1 MNAQLRPPYSLST
14 THAHP
19 LRRRMLAVL
28 VAACYA
34 GSACANPVAPSVA
47 AGQAT
52 FNQQGKL
59 FSITNTPN
67 TIINWQSF
75 SIASDEVTRFIQQ
88 NADSK
93 VLNRIAGQDP
103 SQILGA
109 LQSNGKV
116 FLINPNGV
124 LFGKDSRVDVGG
136 LVASTLNISNS
147 DFLAG
152 RNNFSGAS
160 TGTVSNQGAITTPGG
175 GQVYLIAPTVDN
187 KGVISAPNGDVLLA
201 AGHSVQLVDSSNP
214 DVQVVV
220 SAPADQALNLGQIV
234 AQGGRVGIYG
244 ALVNQRG
251 TVNANSA
258 VRGENGQIILK
269 ASGTTLVEAGSRTSA
284 TNSADGGKGGQIEV
298 LGNQVGLTGDAVVD
312 ASGQGGGGTVLVGG
326 SFQGKNSAVMNAQQT
341 YVSTDAAIHADALGQ
356 GDGGKVVV
364 WSDNA
369 TRMYG
374 ALSARG
380 GAQGGNGGQ
389 IEASSHNYL
398 DMQGTADTR
407 APMGT
412 AGNLLLDPV
421 NVYIA
426 NDASSAGL
434 SSPSAT
440 PLSGGI
446 FGEVS
451 GTTDSL
457 LTVSRLQT
465 ALGSGSVT
473 VTTLSDVGA
482 GSGNITVVNPLV
494 WNNTNTLSL
503 HAAAGNINLNA
514 NVTAATGTLSVT
526 SDTGNIVQGANS
538 SLLVGAVNMS
548 ANQITASGGISGTNA
563 SLQAAGDIA
572 LPGTSLSG
580 AMSVSSTG
588 GNITQNGTIVVPTLT
603 VNAPGVSKSVTLTQP
618 NSVGSASFQ
627 TAGAVT
633 FTSDTVSLTDSAIGG
648 ALTLVSNVGGIT
660 LGGSAITTGGA
671 TSLTSA
677 QSISSTAS
685 LTTGGDLTLTGS
697 AISLGAP
704 VSAGAHQVTFA
715 SSLANIDVG
724 SSAASNGSTMALS
737 ESTLQEVQSSNLVTV
752 NASGNLTVSGS
763 LDLSSSLSGGTR
775 DMMLKATSG
784 VTVNTG
790 ASVHAPDVLTLQSIG
805 GESSRVTNGGSVV
818 AGQEVNIYAN
828 KLTLAGGSI
837 QANSVSLSSNN
848 SIDLGATGETVGTM
862 SVSTAGLA
870 TITSGSLNVSVNP
883 INEGGD
889 LTISQPL
896 AVTGNLSLSATRDV
910 VVPSSVSVSGGFTL
924 NGGNWSQ
931 NYASLPA
938 FSAHSFT
945 INGGTFVR
953 VLGGNGEGSPYQ
965 IADVYG
971 LQGLGTLNGSTN
983 VILANDIDAS
993 GTANWNGGSGFVPLN
1008 MSGTF
1013 TGVFDGNHKTISGLV
1028 MTGSGFHAGLLTE
1041 ADGGTI
1047 KDLTLSGG
1055 SVSGGSSTTG
1065 ALVGMFDSGTIQNVH
1080 STMAVSGM
1088 QEVGGLVG
1096 ENGGQI
1102 SASSAGGAVSGS
1114 SFGTVGGLVGF
1125 NNSSGTIERSAAT
1138 GTVTGPGRAGGLMG
1152 SNSGSVTDAY
1162 ATGAVSI
1169 VGGNGDSSAG
1179 GFAGANSGSI
1189 THAFST
1195 GAVTGDMG
1203 ALNGFV
1209 GFDSNGSYT
1218 GAYWDKDHSG
1228 LSSDASV
1235 STGGLTAA
1243 QMQQQSNFSGF
1254 DFTDIWRIYNGH
1266 TQPMLKVL
1274 LTPITV
1280 TINNG
1285 ADIVKTYDGQAVA
1298 YGGTVSGSLPD
1309 GIGGTVGY
1317 GGAVNAGSYSAQGL
1331 FSTIYDIS
1339 YGGSPGSL
1347 VINQRPVTVTLTGN
1361 KVYDATTALPDS
1373 AYTFVFGNGNVVN
1386 GDQLSVHGSA
1396 ALDNKNVGSGKVVS
1410 QGSSSLT
1417 GSSAANYTISS
1428 VSGTATVTKADLNLT
1443 GVSVSN
1449 RDYDGTATA
1458 QLSGSALVTP
1468 LLDDNVGLIGSLAG
1482 SYADK
1487 NVGVAKP
1494 ITLSGV
1500 SLNGSDAGNYNLVL
1514 PALSSDINQ
1523 RAFTTWTGGA
1533 SSHNHLWSDPAN
1545 WDGGIIP
1552 DGANVAQV
1560 RLPLNTGE
1568 QVIYDASAGTTS
1580 ITSITNVA
1588 EVSNHQSLNV
1598 SGGQLTIGSTLSDSS
1613 NLSGN
1618 GGSLLLSGGTLVLNG
1633 TLGNNST
1640 VTHTG
1645 GTLSGSGLI
1654 TTGSYTISGGSGAV
1668 RTTTP
1673 TTFIQTGGSF
1683 GSSDANSTFAPTS
1696 FSQSGGAISTAGSV
1710 TIAQEGGA
1718 LVVGN
1723 INATQG
1729 IILHTGNANGTITQS
1744 AGTGLTTNNL
1754 VVSASSGITLT
1765 NTGNHIYGLSAD
1777 NTSGPISLVSHN
1789 ENVDMPINHVI
1800 TVGDISIE
1808 SWGGFHTIAHD
1819 PDVSSSGKIDAGNAG
1834 MVSLIA
1840 HSPISINY
1848 LVNAHDISMNASS
1861 QVSFSASAL
1870 VSAQHNISLL
1880 GGSGVSLNGLVSVL
1894 SGGSISAIAANGP
1907 VIAAGSINSN
1917 GGAISL
1923 QAPNG
1928 SVSAPASVFVGG
1940 VVPSILDGV
1949 AQAAAAASA
1958 AAAQAAADA
1967 AAKAAADAAAKAAAD
1982 AAAKAAADAAAKA
1995 AADAAAKA
2003 AADAAA
2009 AAAAQ
2014 AAADAAAKAA
2024 ADAAAKAA
2032 ADAAAKAAADAA
2044 AQAAADAAAKA
2055 AADAAAKAAADAAA
2069 KAAADAAAQAA
2080 AQAAAAKAAA
2090 DAAAAAQAAA
2100 QNQQNQPVSQA
2111 INSTVSIIN
2120 SSINAATDSTI
2131 RSGGNPVQSIASSST
2146 LLASSSSGSSSSGG
2160 GSGGGTSGPAK
2171 TDDKKDDK
2179 KDDSKTDAS
2188 SKDSLVKKD
2197 DATKKMYCN

>member
-1 MNAQLRPPYSLST
+1 MTAQLRPPHSLSMT
-14 THAHP
+14 DAHP

-34 GSACANPVAPSVA
+34 GGAYANPVAPTVA

-88 NADSK
+88 NRSSK

-124 LFGKDSRVDVGG
+124 MFGKDSRVDVGG

-152 RNNFSGAS
+152 RNSFSGAS
-160 TGTVSNQGAITTPGG
+160 AGTVSNQGTITTPGG

-201 AGHSVQLVDSSNP
+201 AGHSVQLVDSGNP

-220 SAPADQALNLGQIV
+220 SAPADQAINLGQIV

-251 TVNANSA
+251 VVNADSA

-269 ASGTTLVEAGSRTSA
+269 ASGATLVEAGSHTSA
-284 TNSADGGKGGQIEV
+284 TNSAEGGQGGKIALLGQ
-298 LGNQVGLTGDAVVD
+298 QVGLTGDAVVD

-326 SFQGKNSAVMNAQQT
+326 DYQGKNAVVMNAQQS
-341 YVSTDAAIHADALGQ
+341 YVSADVSIHADALGQ

-380 GAQGGNGGQ
+380 GAHGGNGGQ

-426 NDASSAGL
+426 NDASAAGL

-451 GTTDSL
+451 GSTDSL
-457 LTVSRLQT
+457 LTVTRLQS

-473 VTTLSDVGA
+473 VTTLNDAGA

-526 SDTGNIVQGANS
+526 SDTGNIVQGTNS
-538 SLLVGAVNMS
+538 SLLVGTVNMS
-548 ANQITASGGISGTNA
+548 ANRITASGGISGTNA
-563 SLQAAGDIA
+563 LLQAVSDIA
-572 LPGTSLSG
+572 LPGTSLG
-580 AMSVSSTG
+580 GTMTVTSTG

-603 VNAPGVSKSVTLTQP
+603 VTAHGVGKSTTLTLG

-627 TAGAVT
+627 TAGDVS
-633 FTSDTVSLTDSAIGG
+633 FTSDGVSLTDSAIGG
-648 ALTLVSNVGGIT
+648 ALTLTSSVGGIT
-660 LGGSAITTGGA
+660 LGGSAITTGGV
-671 TSLTSA
+671 TNLTSA
-677 QSISSTAS
+677 QYINSTGS

-704 VSAGAHQVTFA
+704 VSAGAHQVTFN
-715 SSLANIDVG
+715 SSLANVDVG

-737 ESTLQEVQSSNLVTV
+737 ESTLQAVQSSNLVTV

-775 DMMLKATSG
+775 DMMLQGISG
-784 VTVNTG
+784 VTVNSG
-790 ASVHAPDVLTLQSIG
+790 ASIHAPDVLTLQSIG
-805 GESSRVTNGGSVV
+805 GDSSRVTNGGSIM
-818 AGQEVNIYAN
+818 AGQSVNVYAN

-848 SIDLGATGETVGTM
+848 SIDLGATSETVGTM
-862 SVSTAGLA
+862 SVSTADLA

-896 AVTGNLSLSATRDV
+896 AVTGNLGLSATRDV
-910 VVPSSVSVSGGFTL
+910 VAPASVSVSGNFVL
-924 NGGNWSQ
+924 NGGNWVQ
-931 NYASLPA
+931 NNASLPA
-938 FSAHSFT
+938 FSAHGFT
-945 INGGTFVR
+945 INGGTFLR

-983 VILANDIDAS
+983 IILANDIDAS
-993 GTANWNGGSGFVPLN
+993 GTANWNGGSGFKPLD

-1028 MTGSGFHAGLLTE
+1028 ITGNGFNAGLLTE

-1055 SVSGGSSTTG
+1055 SVSGGTSKTG
-1065 ALVGMFDSGTIQNVH
+1065 ALVGSFDSGTIQNVH
-1080 STMAVSGM
+1080 STMAVSGA

-1102 SASSAGGAVSGS
+1102 TASSAGGVVSS
-1114 SFGTVGGLVGF
+1114 SGGPAGGLVGF
-1125 NNSSGTIERSAAT
+1125 NNGSGTIERSAAT
-1138 GTVTGPGRAGGLMG
+1138 GTVSGPGRVGGLVG
-1152 SNSGSVTDAY
+1152 DNSGAVTDAY
-1162 ATGAVSI
+1162 ATGAVTI
-1169 VGGNGDSSAG
+1169 VAGNGDSSAG

-1195 GAVTGDMG
+1195 GAVTGDAG

-1209 GFDSNGSYT
+1209 GFDSNGTYT
-1218 GAYWDKDHSG
+1218 GAYWDMDHSG
-1228 LSSDASV
+1228 LASDGSV

-1243 QMQQQSNFSGF
+1243 QMQQQANFSGF
-1254 DFTDIWRIYNGH
+1254 DFTDVWRIYNGH
-1266 TQPMLKVL
+1266 TQPLLKVL

-1298 YGGTVSGSLPD
+1298 YGGTVSGSLPV
-1309 GIGGTVGY
+1309 GISGNVGY
-1317 GGAVNAGSYSAQGL
+1317 NGAVHAGSYTAQGL
-1331 FSTIYDIS
+1331 WSTIYDIS

-1347 VINQRPVTVTLTGN
+1347 VINRLPVTATVTGN
-1361 KVYDATTALPDS
+1361 KVYDAS
-1373 AYTFVFGNGNVVN
+1373 ANLSSADYHAVLANVVS
-1386 GDQLSVHGSA
+1386 GDQLSLSGPVS
-1396 ALDNKNVGSGKVVS
+1396 LNNKNVGSGKTVS
-1410 QGSSSLT
+1410 RAESTGLS
-1417 GSSAANYTISS
+1417 GSSAGDYQLSS
-1428 VSGTATVTKADLNLT
+1428 VTGTASVTQADLAVTGLT
-1443 GVSVSN
+1443 AAS
-1449 RDYDGTATA
+1449 RPYDGTTVATLNGTA
-1458 QLSGSALVTP
+1458 AITPLGSDIVSLSGSA
-1468 LLDDNVGLIGSLAG
+1468 VGSF
-1482 SYADK
+1482 ADK
-1487 NVGVAKP
+1487 NVGTAKP
-1494 ITLSGV
+1494 VTVSGLSLSGT
-1500 SLNGSDAGNYNLVL
+1500 DATNYHMVVPSNLT
-1514 PALSSDINQ
+1514 ADITV
-1523 RAFTTWTGGA
+1523 RDFVTWTGSAG
-1533 SSHNHLWSDPAN
+1533 NHLWSDAGN
-1545 WDGGIIP
+1545 WTGGVP

-1560 RLPLNTGE
+1560 RLTGSAE
-1568 QVIYDASAGTTS
+1568 QVIYDANVGTTS
-1580 ITSITNVA
+1580 ITSITNGSSGGA
-1588 EVSNHQSLNV
+1588 RQSLSITGGNLTIGTAQTDISNLDGTSGGLSISGGALTLNGKLTLGSLGFNQ
-1598 SGGQLTIGSTLSDSS
+1598 SGGQLSGIGWIT
-1613 NLSGN
+1613 
-1618 GGSLLLSGGTLVLNG
+1618 GGPYVMSGGT
-1633 TLGNNST
+1633 
-1640 VTHTG
+1640 
-1645 GTLSGSGLI
+1645 
-1654 TTGSYTISGGSGAV
+1654 GAV
-1668 RTTTP
+1668 LTTTP
-1673 TTFIQTGGSF
+1673 GSFNQSGGTF
-1683 GSSDANSTFAPTS
+1683 GSSDASSTFSTS
-1696 FSQSGGAISTAGSV
+1696 SFTQTDGAIVTAGTVSLV
-1710 TIAQEGGA
+1710 QEGGA

-1729 IILHTGNANGTITQS
+1729 IILQTGDGAITQS
-1744 AGTGLTTNNL
+1744 ANTGLQTNNL
-1754 VVSASSGITLT
+1754 VASATTGITLT
-1765 NTGNHIYGLSAD
+1765 NTGNHIYGLAAD
-1777 NTSGPISLVSHN
+1777 NATGPISLVSHN
-1789 ENVDMPINHVI
+1789 ENVDIPIDHVI
-1800 TVGDISIE
+1800 NMGNISIE
-1808 SWGGFHTIAHD
+1808 SWGGFHTVNHT
-1819 PDVSSSGKIDAGNAG
+1819 SGSTGVIDAGTGAL
-1834 MVSLIA
+1834 SLVA
-1840 HSPISINY
+1840 HSPITMNY
-1848 LVNAHDISMNASS
+1848 LVNAQDISMNASS
-1861 QVSFSASAL
+1861 AVSFSPSANI
-1870 VSAQHNISLL
+1870 SAQHNITLL
-1880 GGSGVSLNGLVSVL
+1880 GGTGVALNGSISVQ
-1894 SGGSISAIAANGP
+1894 SGGSISATATTGP
-1907 VIAAGSINSN
+1907 ITASGTINSN

-1923 QAPNG
+1923 AAPNG
-1928 SVSAPASVFVGG
+1928 SVTAPSSVFAGG
-1940 VVPSILDGV
+1940 VTPTILDGV
-1949 AQAAAAASA
+1949 AQAAAAAA
-1958 AAAQAAADA
+1958 NQAAADA
-1967 AAKAAADAAAKAAAD
+1967 AAKAAADAAAKAAAEAGARAPVPPPPAPKPAVVAPKPVD
-1982 AAAKAAADAAAKA
+1982 AAANPAVAAPAAPP
-1995 AADAAAKA
+1995 
-2003 AADAAA
+2003 
-2009 AAAAQ
+2009 
-2014 AAADAAAKAA
+2014 
-2024 ADAAAKAA
+2024 
-2032 ADAAAKAAADAA
+2032 
-2044 AQAAADAAAKA
+2044 
-2055 AADAAAKAAADAAA
+2055 
-2069 KAAADAAAQAA
+2069 
-2080 AQAAAAKAAA
+2080 
-2090 DAAAAAQAAA
+2090 
-2100 QNQQNQPVSQA
+2100 PVEPA
-2111 INSTVSIIN
+2111 PPPVPEKKKGFWK
-2120 SSINAATDSTI
+2120 
-2131 RSGGNPVQSIASSST
+2131 RLFGG
-2146 LLASSSSGSSSSGG
+2146 
-2160 GSGGGTSGPAK
+2160 
-2171 TDDKKDDK
+2171 
-2179 KDDSKTDAS
+2179 
-2188 SKDSLVKKD
+2188 
-2197 DATKKMYCN
+2197 